1 MTQEDV
7 RVRGDGSSTPMAAA
21 REELA
26 RRLELVTRVM
36 LRPMASPMPI
46 GFVGLAAAT
55 VVLASMNLGWIS
67 SSQAHEVAIVL
78 IAFVFPLQAVTSIF
92 GVLTRDGVAGTAM
105 AILAGTWLT
114 VGLVMLMSPPGS
126 TSPALGVLLIVS
138 AIALLLPALAASLGK
153 LVPALVLFTASVRF
167 ATSAGYQLTGSAD
180 WQRVT
185 GWVGIVL
192 GVLAVYAALAALLE
206 NVEGKTVLPMGR
218 RRKGRTAA
226 EGGFAEQIIDVSHE
240 PGVRAQL

>member
-1 MTQEDV
+1 MTQADV
-7 RVRGDGSSTPMAAA
+7 RVRGDGSSTPIAAA

-206 NVEGKTVLPMGR
+206 NVEGTTVLPMGR